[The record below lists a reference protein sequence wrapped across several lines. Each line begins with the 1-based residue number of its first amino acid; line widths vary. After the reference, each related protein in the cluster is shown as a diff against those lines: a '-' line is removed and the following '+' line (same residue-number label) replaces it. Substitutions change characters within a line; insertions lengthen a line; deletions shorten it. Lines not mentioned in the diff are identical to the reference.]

1 MTRRA
6 ERLSLGR
13 DAVISVSLA
22 AELLPGSDAEMRA
35 WLADRGLVLD
45 HPRLGRCV
53 IWGDVLAAI
62 RADAGRVEGTDQVAP
77 EMVPVRRPDIAKMPR
92 RPLPGRDR

>member
-6 ERLSLGR
+6 ERLSLGK

-35 WLADRGLVLD
+35 WLADRGLVRD

-53 IWGDVLAAI
+53 IWGRVLEAI
-62 RADAGRVEGTDQVAP
+62 EADAGREDPDQVAP
-77 EMVPVRRPDIAKMPR
+77 ELVPARRPDVAKMPR
-92 RPLPGRDR
+92 AGLPGRSR

>member
-6 ERLSLGR
+6 ERLSLGK

-35 WLADRGLVLD
+35 WLADRGLVRD

-62 RADAGRVEGTDQVAP
+62 RADTDGDGSPDQVAP
-77 EMVPVRRPDIAKMPR
+77 ELVPARRPDVAKMPR
-92 RPLPGRDR
+92 AGLPGRSR